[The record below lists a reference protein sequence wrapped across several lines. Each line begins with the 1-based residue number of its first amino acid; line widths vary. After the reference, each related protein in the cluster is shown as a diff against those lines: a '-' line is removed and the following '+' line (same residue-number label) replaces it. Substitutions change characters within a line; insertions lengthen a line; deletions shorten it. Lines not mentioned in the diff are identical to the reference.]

1 MDSSE
6 PIGDPHATCMNDR
19 ARAPSEVEPLA
30 WASQGSGPAVLWIQG
45 VGVHGAGW
53 APQIAALAPRWRCV
67 TFDHRGV
74 GRSSTPPGRV
84 SVGSMVDDAL
94 AVLDAA
100 GERAAHVVGHSL
112 GGLVALALAERA
124 PERVRSLALL
134 CTFANGREGGSSARM
149 LWIGLRTRIGTRA
162 MRRRAFLEI
171 VLPPATR
178 ARGDL
183 EGWAERLAPLFG
195 HDLADHPAVEMRQ
208 LAAMRAC
215 DQTPWLAQLRNVPA
229 LVVSALHD
237 PIAPPELGRKLAAGL
252 ARSRY
257 VELADAAHGAPIE
270 HAERVNALLEEH
282 LRAAS
287 R

>member
-1 MDSSE
+1 MSCMGHVQVPRE
-6 PIGDPHATCMNDR
+6 IGP
-19 ARAPSEVEPLA
+19 PA
-30 WASQGSGPAVLWIQG
+30 WESRGSGPAVLWIQG
-45 VGVHGAGW
+45 VGVHGGGW
-53 APQIAALAPRWRCV
+53 MPQVEALAPRRRCL

-74 GRSSTPPGRV
+74 GKSFAPRARITI
-84 SVGSMVDDAL
+84 GSMVDDAL

-100 GERAAHVVGHSL
+100 GEPSAHVVGHSL
-112 GGLVALALAERA
+112 GGLVALGLAVLA

-149 LWIGLRTRIGTRA
+149 MWIGLRTRVGTRA

-215 DQTPWLAQLRNVPA
+215 DQTPWLAKIGAPA
-229 LVVSALHD
+229 LVVSARHD

-252 ARSRY
+252 AESRY

-270 HAERVNALLEEH
+270 HAERVNALIEEH
-282 LRAAS
+282 LSAAEH
-287 R
+287 

>member
-1 MDSSE
+1 MGAE
-6 PIGDPHATCMNDR
+6 
-19 ARAPSEVEPLA
+19 ARAPTDAGPPA
-30 WASQGSGPAVLWIQG
+30 WDSRGRGAAVLWIQG

-53 APQIAALAPRWRCV
+53 APQVDVLASRWRCL

-74 GRSSTPPGRV
+74 GRSAAPKGRIEV
-84 SVGSMVDDAL
+84 DSMVDDAV

-100 GERAAHVVGHSL
+100 GERSAHVVGHSL
-112 GGLVALALAERA
+112 GGLVALGLASRA
-124 PERVRSLALL
+124 QERVRSLALL

-149 LWIGLRTRIGTRA
+149 MWIGLRTRVGTRA

-183 EGWAERLAPLFG
+183 EGWAQRLAPLFG

-215 DQTPWLAQLRNVPA
+215 DQTAALAKLEYLPA
-229 LVVSALHD
+229 LVVSARHD
-237 PIAPPELGRKLAAGL
+237 PIAPPKLGRKLAAGL

-270 HAERVNALLEEH
+270 HAERVNALIEEH

-287 R
+287 AG

>member
-1 MDSSE
+1 
-6 PIGDPHATCMNDR
+6 MNGG
-19 ARAPSEVEPLA
+19 PLGWESHGA
-30 WASQGSGPAVLWIQG
+30 GPPVLWIQG

-53 APQIAALAPRWRCV
+53 KPQVDALARRWRCL

-74 GRSSTPPGRV
+74 GRNPPPRARITV
-84 SVGSMVDDAL
+84 ASMVDDATE
-94 AVLDAA
+94 VLDAA
-100 GERAAHVVGHSL
+100 GERSAQVVGHSL
-112 GGLVALALAERA
+112 GGLVALGLAVSA
-124 PERVRSLALL
+124 PERVRSLSLL

-149 LWIGLRTRIGTRA
+149 MWIGLRTRVGTRA

-183 EGWAERLAPLFG
+183 DGWAERLAPLFG

-252 ARSRY
+252 AKSRY

-287 R
+287 G